1 MAAVLCMAVLGTAYV
16 LLKKKAKAKALVC
29 KAAATCVPFLLL
41 TADFLASESGSPG
54 AVLYGWTAGALL
66 FYIAADVLLECRF
79 VIGAAAFSCG
89 HICMA
94 AGFLTGGE
102 LTNSAGTVPGQAA
115 LAAGCLALT
124 VMFVAAACLALRKYL
139 PHLKTKR
146 LLLPAVSY
154 VVILSMMASLAVSAG
169 IRSGGERGAVTAA
182 GGICFV
188 ISDILLG
195 NQPSRE
201 KTKQC
206 KRGSGAHSVLY
217 FSVSA
222 GLKSVGILK
231 NIKNM

>member
-41 TADFLASESGSPG
+41 TADFLSSESGSPG

-124 VMFVAAACLALRKYL
+124 VMFAAAACLALRKYL

-195 NQPSRE
+195 INRLGR
-201 KTKQC
+201 
-206 KRGSGAHSVLY
+206 KRSSARGAAVLILYYISVYLLALRVWAY
-217 FSVSA
+217 
-222 GLKSVGILK
+222 
-231 NIKNM
+231 